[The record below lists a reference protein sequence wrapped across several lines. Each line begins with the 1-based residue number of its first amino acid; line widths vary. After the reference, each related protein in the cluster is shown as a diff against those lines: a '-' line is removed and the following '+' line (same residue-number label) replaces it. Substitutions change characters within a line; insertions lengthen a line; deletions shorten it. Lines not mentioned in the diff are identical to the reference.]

1 MPLETFTF
9 LIRWL
14 DHLILLFLWKYN
26 MYSFHFMI
34 NVSQCTREIICFT
47 LQEEINV
54 LTTNLEY
61 NIREKFTLVR
71 SSSLR
76 LRKRILWLYMFW
88 ISKQLHP
95 FIKWSILV
103 NLVWY
108 QIKIGPVTYLKYF
121 KSNLRKICL
130 FHHGFE
136 SIIFH
141 GYQLLFI
148 IQFHFHMKRSHK
160 NNIVVSVWGLGMINN
175 WTNWFDCI

>member
-130 FHHGFE
+130 FHHGLLL
-136 SIIFH
+136 IF
-141 GYQLLFI
+141 
-148 IQFHFHMKRSHK
+148 
-160 NNIVVSVWGLGMINN
+160 WINN
-175 WTNWFDCI
+175 LPWISTTFHYPVSLPYETVTQITTLLCLFGD